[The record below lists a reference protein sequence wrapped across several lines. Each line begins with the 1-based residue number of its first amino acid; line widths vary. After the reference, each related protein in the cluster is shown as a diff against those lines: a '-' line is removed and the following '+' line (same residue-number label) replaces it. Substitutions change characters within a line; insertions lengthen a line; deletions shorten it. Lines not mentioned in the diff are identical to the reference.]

1 MNVEEL
7 TTIKNMLNIPL
18 NIAYLEKELANVS
31 REFLST
37 HSIIGGM
44 MKDQCGYYTR
54 GLDPYQALIIITT
67 NEEAIK
73 RRIERYTRRYVLFID
88 EFTTE
93 ELKGLREA
101 INQNKS
107 TLLTQRAYEW
117 IGEIEYY
124 LTAKYKDDYLINN
137 QKELQAEIEETESLE
152 NEFEEMMRGVI
163 A

>member
-1 MNVEEL
+1 MEVEEI
-7 TTIKNMLNIPL
+7 IKLKSMLKIPSE
-18 NIAYLEKELANVS
+18 ISRLEYELKHVS
-31 REFLST
+31 KNYFQE
-37 HSIIGGM
+37 HSLIGGM
-44 MKDQCGYYTR
+44 MKDEFLNYTSPI
-54 GLDPYQALIIITT
+54 DPFTATACIIS
-67 NEEAIK
+67 EENTLKNKIK
-73 RRIERYTRRYVLFID
+73 RYRERFRLFAD

-93 ELKGLREA
+93 ELNTLKRA

>member
-1 MNVEEL
+1 MNDEEL
-7 TTIKNMLNIPL
+7 ATIKNMLNIPL
-18 NIAYLEKELANVS
+18 NIANLEKKLANVS
-31 REFLST
+31 REFLAT

-54 GLDPYQALIIITT
+54 GLAPYQALIIITT

-152 NEFEEMMRGVI
+152 NEFEEMMRGVV

>member
-1 MNVEEL
+1 MNDEEL
-7 TTIKNMLNIPL
+7 ATIKNMLNIPL
-18 NIAYLEKELANVS
+18 NIAYLEMKLANVS
-31 REFLST
+31 REFLAT

-73 RRIERYTRRYVLFID
+73 RRIERYTRRFVLFID
-88 EFTTE
+88 EFTVE
-93 ELKGLREA
+93 ELRGLREA

-107 TLLTQRAYEW
+107 TSLTQQAYEW
-117 IGEIEYY
+117 IGEIDYY
-124 LTAKYKDDYLINN
+124 LTAKYKQNYLINN
-137 QKELQAEIEETESLE
+137 QEELQAEIEKTESLE
-152 NEFEEMMRGVI
+152 NEFEEMMREVI

>member
-73 RRIERYTRRYVLFID
+73 RRIQHYTRRYVLFID

-137 QKELQAEIEETESLE
+137 QEELKAEIEETESLE

>member
-1 MNVEEL
+1 
-7 TTIKNMLNIPL
+7 
-18 NIAYLEKELANVS
+18 
-31 REFLST
+31 
-37 HSIIGGM
+37 
-44 MKDQCGYYTR
+44 
-54 GLDPYQALIIITT
+54 
-67 NEEAIK
+67 
-73 RRIERYTRRYVLFID
+73 VLFID